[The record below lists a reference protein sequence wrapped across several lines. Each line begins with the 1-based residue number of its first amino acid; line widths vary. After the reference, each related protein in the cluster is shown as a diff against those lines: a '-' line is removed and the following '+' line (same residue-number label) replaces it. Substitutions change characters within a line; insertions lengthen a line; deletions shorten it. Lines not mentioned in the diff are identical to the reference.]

1 MYLTKNPR
9 VHEWM
14 DEFKT
19 HGLDFCQK
27 MLCRLEADMDY
38 YYGFGAENPKHLW
51 THDLG
56 DQLQLITELRR
67 YINGAS

>member
-1 MYLTKNPR
+1 MYLTKNPK

-19 HGLDFCQK
+19 YGLDFCVR

-51 THDLG
+51 TKDLG